1 LTISP
6 LAKKLRFA
14 PNQQALIINPPPGYI
29 NELGELPEETT
40 LVFEPHGKHPLVQLF
55 IENSGDFKRLGTATL
70 SAVEYDGVFW
80 VCYPKRSSNVT
91 TDLSRESMWDLFAGS
106 GLRPVSQVSINQV
119 WSAVRFRPIEKVGK

>member
-1 LTISP
+1 MTISP

-14 PNQQALIINPPPGYI
+14 PNQQVLIINPPLGYTD
-29 NELGELPEETT
+29 ELGGLPEETT
-40 LVFEPHGKHPLVQLF
+40 LVFAPQGKYPLVQLF
-55 IENSGDFKRLGTATL
+55 IENSGDFKRLGPTAL

-80 VCYPKRSSNVT
+80 ICYPKRSAKVA
-91 TDLSRESMWDLFAGS
+91 TDLSRESMWDLFVGS